1 VSPSGAA
8 FLDDRSLITLTVTAA
23 SARLWISPFK
33 GQKGAHNYFKDVMFS
48 MMRSQLGNLDLAQ
61 ERYMNGTT
69 TPLYLQF
76 AKDRGFAPE
85 TTTLPSGTQAHWIG
99 NKSAKKVLLWYHGAL
114 SSLASIHV

>member
-1 VSPSGAA
+1 
-8 FLDDRSLITLTVTAA
+8 VTAA